1 MTLGRTWIVTY
12 CTAVVMKSTKL
23 IQSAS
28 FMKHLSRGPMERV
41 IWWWAHETASS
52 FHWDWISSFIDKQSQ
67 IYETWMFWTV
77 MTFPSPDWP
86 QRRIDI
92 VSWFS
97 NCLLLLAIWVRG
109 RDSELGGR
117 IMGKSHPP
125 TNFFCP
131 HLNLTI
137 RDFTVRLISV
147 FLLMTSLI
155 MVYNRGCLGHG
166 SLQLSK
172 ARNK

>member
-1 MTLGRTWIVTY
+1 MTLWRTWIVTY

-28 FMKHLSRGPMERV
+28 FMKHLSRAQMERV

-86 QRRIDI
+86 QRNIDI
-92 VSWFS
+92 VTWFS

-117 IMGKSHPP
+117 IMGKGIKEPSTHQ
-125 TNFFCP
+125 F
-131 HLNLTI
+131 
-137 RDFTVRLISV
+137 
-147 FLLMTSLI
+147 FLLSFKSHNNNGITEVFWVMEVINLPMQET
-155 MVYNRGCLGHG
+155 
-166 SLQLSK
+166 
-172 ARNK
+172 NKQS